1 VDSEDQHH
9 AGAPPLARR
18 ADIPLGGATVRP
30 SLRSIEGPLGSATA
44 EPRVMQVLL
53 AFIDAG
59 DTVLTRDDLMRQ
71 CWPGMV
77 VGDDSVNRAVAE
89 VRRLARTTGAG
100 FAIETIPRVG
110 YRLAVDAPA
119 DDPAPRAPA
128 PTPAQPKLT
137 RRWLIAGGAGAA
149 ALGLAGWFGLAARN
163 RAHAASLVIRGRD
176 ALLFETPGTDSEA
189 VTALDEAVRLRPD
202 DATAWGLLS
211 FAHGTIIDYAA
222 PDRVAT
228 HMRASEAAG
237 RQALRLDPAEPHA
250 RLTNVVIRYQLEG
263 WHARER
269 QLRAILRDAPDN
281 VFAMMALFQLLQAV
295 GRARESLLWS
305 EKALE
310 QAPMGPGVHARK
322 GLKMWIL
329 GRSSEADLILS
340 RAMQLWPRHPLVWN
354 ARLVTLAFTGRS
366 SAALALFASDA
377 VMPPGLAK
385 GPQTL
390 WRTSL
395 PALETRDPA
404 GIARARETCLA
415 IAGNSPG
422 ASGSAI
428 MILSALGEL
437 DAAYAVAG
445 RFLLDKGPPIR
456 QPQPGGTLWNDPRW
470 RRTQW
475 LFTPAVAAFRADPRY
490 PAFCEALGLTRYW
503 REARIGPDR
512 LD

>member
-1 VDSEDQHH
+1 MDSEDQPH

-18 ADIPLGGATVRP
+18 ADIALGGATVRP
-30 SLRSIEGPLGSATA
+30 SLRSLDGPLGSATA

-59 DTVLTRDDLMRQ
+59 DAVLTRDDLMRQ

-100 FAIETIPRVG
+100 FTIETIPRVG
-110 YRLAVDAPA
+110 YRLAVEVPSGDIAPA
-119 DDPAPRAPA
+119 APPPAA
-128 PTPAQPKLT
+128 PKLT

-149 ALGLAGWFGLAARN
+149 ALGLAGWLGIAARN
-163 RAHAASLVIRGRD
+163 RAHAASLVTRARD
-176 ALLFETPGTDSEA
+176 ALLFETPESDAQALPLLAEA
-189 VTALDEAVRLRPD
+189 TRLRPD
-202 DATAWGLLS
+202 DATAWGMLS
-211 FAHGTIIDYAA
+211 FAHATIIDYAA

-237 RQALRLDPAEPHA
+237 RRALRLDPAEPHA
-250 RLTNVVIRYQLEG
+250 RLTHVVIRYQLDG
-263 WHARER
+263 WYARER

-281 VFAMMALFQLLQAV
+281 VFAMMSLFQLLQAA
-295 GRARESLLWS
+295 GRARESLEWT
-305 EKALE
+305 EKALA

-322 GLKMWIL
+322 GLKLWIL
-329 GRSSEADLILS
+329 GRPSEADLLLS

-428 MILSALGEL
+428 MILSALGQL

-445 RFLLDKGPPIR
+445 RFLLDRGTPVH

-475 LFTPAVAAFRADPRY
+475 LFTPAAAAFRADPRY

-503 REARIGPDR
+503 RETGVGPDR
-512 LD
+512 LS